1 MSFKVLIPYN
11 FTPNDNKSID
21 FAGRR
26 YGEYEEVEITLFH
39 AFTPVPEMTIK
50 ETPVMKKV
58 VHNAAILQ
66 LRQNERKKK
75 LEAARE
81 KLMTYGIDGR
91 SIHCIFTP
99 VKVDVAM
106 DLVRLWR
113 EGTYDVVILNRNPG
127 NIVNFFSRSISKRI
141 AQHTE
146 GGIGLYIVN

>member
-1 MSFKVLIPYN
+1 MSFNILIPYN
-11 FTPNDNKSID
+11 FTPNDNKAID
-21 FAGRR
+21 FVGRR
-26 YGEYEEVEITLFH
+26 YGEHEVTLFH
-39 AFTPVPEMTIK
+39 AFTPVPEMNIK

-66 LRQNERKKK
+66 LRQNELKKA

-91 SIHCIFTP
+91 RIQCVFTP
-99 VKVDVAM
+99 VRVDVAM
-106 DLVRLWR
+106 DIVRLWKNG
-113 EGTYDVVILNRNPG
+113 EYDVVVLNRNPG

-146 GGIGLYIVN
+146 GGIGLYIVH